1 MHMSKT
7 LREFSA
13 NSDYLFDPA
22 IKLDMAEKGKTM
34 QVIFLNVVLFEVV
47 KEDAKLQPAGR

>member
-1 MHMSKT
+1 MSKT